1 MNIETIIQKIIYK
14 NERIKKLQKEIK
26 SLETKRTQLEN
37 EEILKTVNEANI
49 PISEL
54 ENILKVL
61 KERKGAL

>member
-1 MNIETIIQKIIYK
+1 MNIETIIQKISYK